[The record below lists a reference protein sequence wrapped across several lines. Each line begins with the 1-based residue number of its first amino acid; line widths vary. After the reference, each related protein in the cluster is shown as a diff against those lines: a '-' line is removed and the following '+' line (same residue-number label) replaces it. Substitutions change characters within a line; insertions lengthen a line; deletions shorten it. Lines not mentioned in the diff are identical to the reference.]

1 MRGWVDNLATDVF
14 PDDTKML
21 EAIAAG
27 QCDVGIANTYYFGR
41 LMGKTPR
48 CRSGFSG
55 PISKARAHVENVS
68 GAGVTRLRQNEKA
81 RCA

>member
-1 MRGWVDNLATDVF
+1 MVRGWVDNLATDVF
-14 PDDTKML
+14 LDDTKML

-41 LMGKTPR
+41 LMEKNPC

-55 PISKARAHVENVS
+55 PISKARA
-68 GAGVTRLRQNEKA
+68 RI
-81 RCA
+81 